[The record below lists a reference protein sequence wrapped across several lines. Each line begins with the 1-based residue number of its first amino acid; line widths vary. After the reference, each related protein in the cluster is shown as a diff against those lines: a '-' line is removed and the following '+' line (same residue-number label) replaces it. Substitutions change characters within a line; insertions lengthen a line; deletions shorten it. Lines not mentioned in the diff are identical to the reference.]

1 MRRFLILLLVWLI
14 VCPSPVLGAVR
25 GKEVM
30 YVGGTIK
37 TVPEATEGTL
47 DTDNEKALIFNSPK
61 GRFEI
66 PYEYITSIEY
76 GQKAGRRLGVA
87 LVVTVW
93 ALFSKKRRH
102 FVTIGF
108 TDINNTAQGVV
119 LEIPKGYTKTTL
131 TILEVRS
138 GRKVEYESEEAR
150 KHVHG

>member
-1 MRRFLILLLVWLI
+1 MRQIIAQWLILAILLPAPL
-14 VCPSPVLGAVR
+14 LAAVR

-37 TVPEATEGTL
+37 SVPEATEGTL
-47 DTDNEKALIFNSPK
+47 DTDNPQTLSFTSPK
-61 GRFEI
+61 GSFTV
-66 PYEYITSIEY
+66 PYDRITSLEY

-87 LVVTVW
+87 LVITVW

-108 TDINNTAQGVV
+108 TDENNAAQGVV